1 MKPYTNGSSDRKTT
15 IQEKL
20 VGEKWKKSEQ
30 RVLGKEISET
40 SYKQIFYSLV
50 LSFILEK
57 LFEGSKEQ

>member
-1 MKPYTNGSSDRKTT
+1 MKQYTNGSSDGKTT

>member
-30 RVLGKEISET
+30 RVLGKEISEI
-40 SYKQIFYSLV
+40 SYKKMFYSLV

>member
-30 RVLGKEISET
+30 RVLGKEIS
-40 SYKQIFYSLV
+40 YKKMFYSLV

>member
-30 RVLGKEISET
+30 RVLGKEISEI
-40 SYKQIFYSLV
+40 SYKKMFYSLV

-57 LFEGSKEQ
+57 LFEGSKGQ